1 MPGFRY
7 NRTCLIQ
14 GDITAVNTHLV
25 KENIAMAAGG
35 QHLVVEGWV
44 RTIRISKG
52 IAFIDVMTVHAL
64 RYTGGGGGKLS

>member
-1 MPGFRY
+1 M
-7 NRTCLIQ
+7 
-14 GDITAVNTHLV
+14 NTHLV